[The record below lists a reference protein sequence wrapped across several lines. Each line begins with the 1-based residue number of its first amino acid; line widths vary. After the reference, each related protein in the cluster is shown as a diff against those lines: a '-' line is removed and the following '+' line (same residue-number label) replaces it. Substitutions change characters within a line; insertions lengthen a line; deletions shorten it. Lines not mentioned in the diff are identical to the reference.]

1 MNMNVILLSL
11 CQALLTT
18 GNILLVAVT
27 GLIGRQLAPD
37 ASLTTLPVAFQFV
50 GLMAATIPASLIM
63 RRIGRRNGFYLG
75 NSVGIAGAITS
86 VFALQSSLFPLFCLG
101 TFLLGIG
108 IGFGTLYRFA
118 AVEACEPGQESRAIS
133 LVMAGGVLA
142 AILGPNLAVYSR
154 QLFSGDD
161 FTGAFTAL
169 LGLYIL
175 ALLLLSRIRMPVQ
188 DNSQTVG
195 EARPLNE
202 ILLQPGFISAVVAGM
217 VSYTVMVLLMT
228 ATPLAMQR
236 CGFSFDSA
244 ATVIEWHVLGMFVPS
259 FFTGQLI
266 NRFGV
271 RPVMQCGGILF
282 LGCIALNLH
291 GSSEW
296 HFRLALLLLG
306 IGWNFMFIGATQ
318 LVTKTYTQAEKA
330 KTQAANEF
338 LIFSMVTLASL
349 GAGWMEAELGWAT
362 TSMLMLPLVLWAMLV
377 LAWFG
382 RKTEQTN
389 TAASA

>member
-1 MNMNVILLSL
+1 MNRNVVLLSL

-27 GLIGRQLAPD
+27 GLIGRELAPS

-50 GLMAATIPASLIM
+50 GLMLATIPASLIM
-63 RRIGRRNGFYLG
+63 RRVGRRNGFYLG
-75 NSVGIAGAITS
+75 NSVGIAGAL
-86 VFALQSSLFPLFCLG
+86 VCVLALSGSQFMLFCLG

-118 AVEACEPGQESRAIS
+118 AVEACQPGEEGNAIS

-142 AILGPNLAVYSR
+142 AVLGPNLAIYSR
-154 QLFSGDD
+154 QWFGEQS

-169 LGLYIL
+169 LLLYII
-175 ALLLLSRIRMPVQ
+175 ALILLSRIRMEDGASPEAAG
-188 DNSQTVG
+188 TV
-195 EARPLNE
+195 RPLSE
-202 ILLQPGFISAVVAGM
+202 ILLQPGFISAVVTGM

-236 CGFSFDSA
+236 CGFSFASA
-244 ATVIEWHVLGMFVPS
+244 ATVIEWHVLGMFAPAFV
-259 FFTGQLI
+259 TGQLI
-266 NRFGV
+266 SRFGV
-271 RPVMQCGGILF
+271 RNIIQLGGVLF

-291 GSSEW
+291 GTSEW
-296 HFRLALLLLG
+296 HFRAALLLLG
-306 IGWNFMFIGATQ
+306 VGWNFMFIGATQ
-318 LVTKTYTQAEKA
+318 LVTRTYSPAEKA

-349 GAGWMEAELGWAT
+349 GAGWMESTLGWAT
-362 TSMLMLPLVLWAMLV
+362 TNMLMLPLVLWAMLV
-377 LAWFG
+377 VGWFS
-382 RKTEQTN
+382 RK
-389 TAASA
+389 AAAVTCN